1 MRRCPRPIVVVAVVL
16 LLSTC
21 ALPGCLDDG
30 DGPDLSDWQLG
41 LSVEKYDT
49 NGARAINQTYF
60 RLDVRFGPLFEDDWL
75 VSESNGFTKG
85 EDDEFPWRIEASYRN
100 GTVYEPFPIQGDSTF
115 STGML
120 RVGGG
125 TLEVIVDGDASTYTV
140 GKEYDMQPH
149 DYEAS
154 ARLKGP
160 YGELVLYFLL
170 LQPKD

>member
-1 MRRCPRPIVVVAVVL
+1 MPWCPRTTVVATAAILLATVV
-16 LLSTC
+16 
-21 ALPGCLDDG
+21 LPGCLDDSEE
-30 DGPDLSDWQLG
+30 PDLSEWHLG
-41 LSVEKYDT
+41 LSVEMFDT

-60 RLDVRFGPLFEDDWL
+60 SLVVRFGPLYEDDWL
-75 VSESNGFTKG
+75 VTESNGFTKG

-100 GTVYEPFPIQGDSTF
+100 GTVPEPFPIQGSATF
-115 STGML
+115 STGLL

-125 TLEVIVDGDASTYTV
+125 TLKVVIDGDPSTYIV

-160 YGELVLYFLL
+160 YGDLVLYFLML
-170 LQPKD
+170 EPMD